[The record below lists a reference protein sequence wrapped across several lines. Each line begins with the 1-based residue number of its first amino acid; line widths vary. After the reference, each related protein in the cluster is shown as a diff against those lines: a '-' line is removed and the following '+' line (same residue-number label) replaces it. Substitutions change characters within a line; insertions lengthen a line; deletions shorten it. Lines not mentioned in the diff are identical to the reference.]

1 MTKYI
6 KLFNSHSEYQQFS
19 MTDLELPNVSHCIE
33 ENHVH
38 YNPLIDDTK
47 FILSYGGVWY
57 DDVYFVGRESADTYV
72 QASSLYKSVELNG
85 NTIPFEQI
93 DNFSGMADFHGSS
106 IDKAVFKY
114 ELKDPTI
121 INSNDFGN
129 ITPPQKLSIPK
140 SVTEIQTSGIT
151 SRYGERDGISLIL
164 MYPTTPPKINQNSIM
179 VNSNYSG
186 YFNMIIVPKQSYEAY
201 INDENWSAYTE
212 YIYADATENDILEE
226 NKETYELLKKYVCD
240 EQELKHHIVIMSNY
254 VVTAE
259 ESSIDINQYQDVIGI
274 TNTMVF
280 SFKQNESDYK
290 PYDFVVELS
299 DTYYNSGTPRTP
311 YTNKCGMTLIG
322 HSYGYSKR
330 ISFE

>member
-6 KLFNSHSEYQQFS
+6 KLFNNHSEYQQFY

-47 FILSYGGVWY
+47 FIMEYGGEWY
-57 DDVYFVGRESADTYV
+57 DDVYFIGRESADTYV
-72 QASSLYKSVELNG
+72 QASSLYKSVEFNG

-93 DNFSGMADFHGSS
+93 DNTSGAVDFYGSS
-106 IDKAVFKY
+106 ISKAVFKY

-121 INSNDFGN
+121 INSNDFAN
-129 ITPPQKLSIPK
+129 ITPPQKMSIPK

-151 SRYGERDGISLIL
+151 SRYGEYDGISLIL

-179 VNSNYSG
+179 VNSSYSG

-226 NKETYELLKKYVCD
+226 NKETYELLKKYVCN
-240 EQELKHHIVIMSNY
+240 EQDLKHHIVIMSNY

-259 ESSIDINQYQDVIGI
+259 EINVDIYQSMDVIG
-274 TNTMVF
+274 TTKTMSF
-280 SFKQNESDYK
+280 SFKQMKATITHMNS
-290 PYDFVVELS
+290 EL
-299 DTYYNSGTPRTP
+299 NSATHTTTVAHQEHHIQ
-311 YTNKCGMTLIG
+311 TNA
-322 HSYGYSKR
+322 
-330 ISFE
+330 E